1 MESSV
6 AEPVE
11 AIGSWQQQRHPPCD
25 ECPVIFNEYILE
37 REAKAALDGELPG
50 FGLVREVAFR
60 AGWCVV
66 TFIVDFSVI
75 VCDEVVH

>member
-11 AIGSWQQQRHPPCD
+11 AIGSWQTTN
-25 ECPVIFNEYILE
+25 VIFNEYILE
-37 REAKAALDGELPG
+37 REAKAALDGKLPG
-50 FGLVREVAFR
+50 SGLVREVAFR
-60 AGWCVV
+60 AGWCGV
-66 TFIVDFSVI
+66 TFIVDLSVI